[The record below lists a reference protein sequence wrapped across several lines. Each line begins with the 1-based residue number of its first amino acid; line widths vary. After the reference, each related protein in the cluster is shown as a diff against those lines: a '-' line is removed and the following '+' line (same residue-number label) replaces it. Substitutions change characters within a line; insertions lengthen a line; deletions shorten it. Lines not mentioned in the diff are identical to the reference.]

1 MTLKDS
7 AKPADE
13 MNKIHWSDREV
24 AMGGCKQ
31 TMAEAREVLAC
42 LMSSP
47 IYFDLDL
54 VERLALFKKLSRL
67 AVVPLDRR

>member
-1 MTLKDS
+1 
-7 AKPADE
+7 
-13 MNKIHWSDREV
+13 
-24 AMGGCKQ
+24 MGGCKQ